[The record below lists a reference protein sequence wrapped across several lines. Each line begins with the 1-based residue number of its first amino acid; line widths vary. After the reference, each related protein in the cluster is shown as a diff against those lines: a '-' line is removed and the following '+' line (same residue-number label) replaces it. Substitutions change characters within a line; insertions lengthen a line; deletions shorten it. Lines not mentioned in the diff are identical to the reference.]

1 MEQSN
6 FNNFETGQKLPNA
19 TAVLVLGILSI
30 VTCCCYGL
38 GLILGIIAM
47 VLAKKDVAL
56 YNISPQAYTNYSNLK
71 TGRILAIIGIV
82 LSVIY
87 LIYIVWLISVL
98 GMDALQNPQ
107 LMQEKMGEIFGS

>member
-6 FNNFETGQKLPNA
+6 FNNFESGQKLPNA
-19 TAVLVLGILSI
+19 TAVLILGILSI

-38 GLILGIIAM
+38 GLILGIIAI

-56 YNISPQAYTNYSNLK
+56 YNANPQAYTNYGNIK
-71 TGRILAIIGIV
+71 TGKILAIIGVV

-87 LIYIVWLISVL
+87 LIYIVWIFSVF
-98 GMDALQNPQ
+98 GMEALQDPQ
-107 LMQEKMGEIFGS
+107 LMQERMRELMGQ